1 MSGPNELFR
10 RDEYRNVEKGV
21 SFMLASVA
29 ALLIFMVAIMVIESI
44 ESTVS
49 LDIDESNAREARSV
63 ETQMINIGLQSA
75 GTSR

>member
-1 MSGPNELFR
+1 
-10 RDEYRNVEKGV
+10 
-21 SFMLASVA
+21 MLASVA